1 MTTTQV
7 SSVKETSALISLNK
21 KNMLKTRQTEI
32 KDGCRQSEKH
42 GADAVAP
49 HLSVRMLRASRSAR
63 LVHKQSPSREC
74 MRGRLLQ
81 RDASRCFRWYWARAF
96 SPFVVNLINRAL
108 EGRVMRNLRKE
119 GGVGGTARRKREGET
134 FVYPQGPSG

>member
-1 MTTTQV
+1 MGNEMWLQLCRRLFFFSSAGRVFTGASLTTTQV

-63 LVHKQSPSREC
+63 LVHKQSPSRE
-74 MRGRLLQ
+74 
-81 RDASRCFRWYWARAF
+81 
-96 SPFVVNLINRAL
+96 
-108 EGRVMRNLRKE
+108 
-119 GGVGGTARRKREGET
+119 
-134 FVYPQGPSG
+134 